1 MSLFFQGPPSCC
13 HLICC
18 LLAYCWQWPG
28 PLPHPEQE
36 EQHLLPLDC
45 CLVLPADLHIYMCVC
60 ARAQLQ
66 RVEPCGL
73 SDAWKAVWLAAG
85 VSPSLQGL
93 CVGLAS
99 LSSAALFPA
108 LFAFGRLVFVGL
120 KDPALCQ
127 MLFPPV
133 SNPLKASSSV
143 GLEGFQESVSP
154 FFGES
159 QCCFCQT
166 SCPVLGS
173 GLCTHVPIAACRP
186 C

>member
-60 ARAQLQ
+60 ACPAATGGALWLVRC
-66 RVEPCGL
+66 VESCLAGSRGLPIPAGSVCGSCL
-73 SDAWKAVWLAAG
+73 
-85 VSPSLQGL
+85 
-93 CVGLAS
+93 

-108 LFAFGRLVFVGL
+108 LFAFGRLVSVGL